1 MLNEVQLT
9 EAQIDAIVDR
19 AVEKTFNRVYQ
30 EVGKSILTKM
40 AWLTG
45 AGPTVWTKTQPK
57 RLLKRKSKCKRTPRK
72 PLACLGKQEATT

>member
-1 MLNEVQLT
+1 MTNEVQLT
-9 EAQIDAIVDR
+9 EAQIDAIVDK

-45 AGPTVWTKTQPK
+45 AAVVGLFMWLGGHNSLPK
-57 RLLKRKSKCKRTPRK
+57 
-72 PLACLGKQEATT
+72 

>member
-1 MLNEVQLT
+1 MSNEVQLT

-45 AGPTVWTKTQPK
+45 AAVIGLFMWLGGHNSLPK
-57 RLLKRKSKCKRTPRK
+57 
-72 PLACLGKQEATT
+72 

>member
-1 MLNEVQLT
+1 MSNEVQLT

-30 EVGKSILTKM
+30 EVGKSILTKL

-45 AGPTVWTKTQPK
+45 AAVIGLFMWLGGHNSLPK
-57 RLLKRKSKCKRTPRK
+57 
-72 PLACLGKQEATT
+72 